1 MFCRALFI
9 CSILAGSVSLA
20 SHAQTASRFYAG
32 VGANLLTNVPFNS
45 ANVSRLVGPSLTVG
59 VQVASCVALQT
70 AATYQWKSESYTS
83 PICTYGGD
91 YIGGETSSSRYR
103 YITVPVLLRYTVTP
117 AARHFLFDGLA
128 GITIRHSTHQQSY
141 ANPYSSAPFAYEI
154 NDRRTTV
161 AITLGPAVRYAPSSN
176 VESTAN
182 GLVSTAVGSS
192 YSSHFGDR
200 FFLNVLVGAQYLFG
214 QR

>member
-9 CSILAGSVSLA
+9 CSSLAGSVPLA

-59 VQVASCVALQT
+59 VQVASRVALQT
-70 AATYQWKSESYTS
+70 AATYQWQSESYTS
-83 PICTYGGD
+83 PIYTYGGG

-128 GITIRHSTHQQSY
+128 GITIRHSTHQQNYPRAGRTVRAILQRRAHSQW
-141 ANPYSSAPFAYEI
+141 PGKHRSWWQLLQPFL
-154 NDRRTTV
+154 RPLLSQCTSWRT
-161 AITLGPAVRYAPSSN
+161 ILIWPTLA
-176 VESTAN
+176 
-182 GLVSTAVGSS
+182 
-192 YSSHFGDR
+192 H
-200 FFLNVLVGAQYLFG
+200 
-214 QR
+214 